1 MKEIIEGININ
12 YIVEGEGEP
21 VLVLHGWGANIASV
35 KPIVNILKEA
45 FKVIA
50 LDLPGFGESD
60 KPQDAF
66 GSFHY
71 ADIVKQL
78 IDKLEIEKIS
88 LVGHSFGGKI
98 AIILST
104 RYPELID
111 KVVLIDSA
119 GLIPRRTLKYHLKV
133 KTFKLAK
140 VAWRIIF
147 FWQDDPARMENLYK
161 RFGSDDYQNSSGIM
175 RKIMVRVVNENLKPI
190 LKDIKAPV
198 LLIWGE
204 KDDAT
209 PLYQGR
215 LMNREIKDSGLV
227 VFEGAGHFSYIDD
240 YNRFTRVLRSF
251 FGMDDR
257 HDVRTNSG
265 GI

>member
-1 MKEIIEGININ
+1 MRETIEGIEIN
-12 YIVEGEGEP
+12 YIVEGEGET
-21 VLVLHGWGANIASV
+21 VLVLHGWGASIASV
-35 KPIVNILKEA
+35 RPIVNVLSGA
-45 FKVIA
+45 YRVIA
-50 LDLPGFGESD
+50 IDLPGFGESG
-60 KPQDAF
+60 KPGEVF

-78 IDKLEIEKIS
+78 LDNLGVERLS
-88 LVGHSFGGKI
+88 LVGHSFGGKLS
-98 AIILST
+98 IILST
-104 RYPELID
+104 RYPEIVD

-133 KTFKLAK
+133 SSFKLMKNFWK
-140 VAWRIIF
+140 VIF
-147 FWQDDPARMENLYK
+147 FWQDDAVRLERLYRK
-161 RFGSDDYQNSSGIM
+161 FGSDDYQSATGIM
-175 RKIMVRVVNENLKPI
+175 RKILVRLVNENLKPI

-209 PLYQGR
+209 PLYQAKI
-215 LMNREIKDSGLV
+215 MEREIRDSGLV

-240 YNRFTRVLRSF
+240 YNRFSRVLRSF
-251 FGMDDR
+251 FGVSDDL
-257 HDVRTNSG
+257 VMKTNSG